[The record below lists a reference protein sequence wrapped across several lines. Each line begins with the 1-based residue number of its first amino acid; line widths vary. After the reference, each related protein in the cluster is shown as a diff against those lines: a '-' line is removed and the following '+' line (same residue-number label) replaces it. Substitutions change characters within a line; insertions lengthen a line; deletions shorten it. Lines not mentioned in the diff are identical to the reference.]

1 MRHQKAV
8 RHKHHHTKKQLDY
21 LRFEY
26 CVGNKPVT
34 KSAFAPQPVPNAA
47 SEYSRVLYKIVSSC
61 DDFIRQLPKGSCV
74 RLQAA
79 RCSTCLGVAGAGV
92 LTSY

>member
-47 SEYSRVLYKIVSSC
+47 SDYISVLYKMISTC
-61 DDFIRQLPKGSCV
+61 ADFIRQLPKGNC
-74 RLQAA
+74 A
-79 RCSTCLGVAGAGV
+79 RKHHRISPAQESPEPAH
-92 LTSY
+92 